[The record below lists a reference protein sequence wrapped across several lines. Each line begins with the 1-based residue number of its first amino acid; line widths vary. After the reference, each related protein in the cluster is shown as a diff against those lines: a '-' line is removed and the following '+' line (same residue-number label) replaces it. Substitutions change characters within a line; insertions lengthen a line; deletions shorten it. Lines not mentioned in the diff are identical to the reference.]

1 MTPPGAPEEPQH
13 DPDDAG
19 APVPVGDV
27 AGGQDGVPA
36 ALDDLRA
43 QIDALDR
50 ALLRT
55 IARRMALV
63 AEVATVKRQLGRAI
77 RDPAR
82 EGAVFRDWQDQALAL
97 GLPAEEVEALLR
109 LLLRASRDQ
118 QAALGTESGEGEG
131 PLHSPPR
138 GHRTTFGG

>member
-1 MTPPGAPEEPQH
+1 MTRPGAPEG
-13 DPDDAG
+13 PDHGPEAVG
-19 APVPVGDV
+19 APVPARTV
-27 AGGQDGVPA
+27 AGGQGGVPQ

-50 ALLRT
+50 DLLRT

-63 AEVATVKRQLGRAI
+63 AEVATVKRQLGMAI

-82 EGAVFRDWQDQALAL
+82 EVAVFRDWQDHALAL
-97 GLPAEEVEALLR
+97 GLPSNEVEALLR

-118 QAALGTESGEGEG
+118 QAALGAESGDG
-131 PLHSPPR
+131 
-138 GHRTTFGG
+138 